1 MPVGEYFRRRV
12 CTATAGETARSA
24 AVRMAK
30 EGVGCL
36 VVVEGD
42 EPVGIVTDRDLALK
56 TLVEGLDPESAEVA
70 DLMSAPPVTVPDEAS
85 LAGVVERLGRH
96 SVRRLPIVAN
106 ERVMGLVSA
115 DDLVRLLSCELAG
128 IAGILA
134 AQDTAPPPIPGA
146 GAGAGAGSG
155 ALRRVAHYQGDVTT
169 LRADVSV
176 KTAAQQMRSRGI
188 GCVVVTAD
196 ADQVQGI
203 VTDRDLAVRVVA
215 EGRDAEA
222 TPISAV
228 MSSPAVGVD
237 PADPLEAVIEK
248 MRARGVRRM
257 PVLESGRA
265 VGLVSVDDL
274 LVGLGHELEI
284 IGQAV
289 RRSVQGER
297 RAAKVEQLRGDV
309 EMRLREVGE
318 QLERLGGQ
326 AREVVLRE
334 YDGFRERLRRLLG

>member
-1 MPVGEYFRRRV
+1 V

-24 AVRMAK
+24 AARMAK

-36 VVVEGD
+36 VVVEGE

-56 TLVEGLDPESAEVA
+56 TLAEGVDPESAELA

-96 SVRRLPIVAN
+96 SVRRLPVVAN

-134 AQDTAPPPIPGA
+134 AQDTAPPPIP
-146 GAGAGAGSG
+146 GAGAGSG

-228 MSSPAVGVD
+228 MTSPAVGVA
-237 PADPLEAVIEK
+237 PADPLEAVIER
-248 MRARGVRRM
+248 MRTRGVRRM

-274 LVGLGHELEI
+274 LVGLGQELET
-284 IGQAV
+284 IGQAL

-297 RAAKVEQLRGDV
+297 RAARVEQLRGDV
-309 EMRLREVGE
+309 ETRLREVGE

-334 YDGFRERLRRLLG
+334 YDGFRERLRRLIG